1 MSDERLKRDIGPI
14 GLIALA
20 VSGIVGSGWLFAPM
34 LTAQLAGPAA
44 IVAWIIGASCMLLL
58 ALTFGEIAAM
68 FPLPGGIASIPGV
81 THGNIVSITM
91 GWTAWLGYM
100 MTAPVEVE
108 ATLRYLTLYAPWLFQ
123 TSQSQYLS
131 LPGAFFAL
139 GLMSV
144 FVVLNAF
151 GVKLF
156 TLINTGVTWIKIAV
170 PLVITAMFIA
180 SAFEPANFVQPG
192 GFAPYG
198 INGILAA
205 VSSGGVVLSM
215 IGFRHA
221 IDMAGEVRNP
231 GRSIPLAMI
240 LAMLICLLLYVG
252 LQIAFIGA
260 VPSDA
265 IAGGWAN
272 LHLTHSGGPLASV
285 ATALGLLWLV
295 SLMNSAAIISPFG
308 SALVAVGA
316 NARLVMAMTGTRLIP
331 AIFGKVSRFGVPLY
345 ALLLNLVMGWLTVLL
360 LPFSE
365 IVATHSSL
373 VVFSF
378 ILGPVAVV
386 ALRKLAP
393 DYPRP
398 FKLPLV
404 QIIGL
409 ATFILATLIIYWS
422 GWNTIRVIGL
432 ALIAG
437 ALLFAV
443 RIRHLPASDFQYR
456 SAIWLL
462 PYCAGIGL
470 ISWLGSFGGLNILT
484 GGLDV
489 AACVALGIVAFHV
502 AVRSALSQT
511 EFNSQAEEM
520 LAQLGYEKDV
530 LYNLDI

>member
-1 MSDERLKRDIGPI
+1 MSNEQLKREIGPI

-20 VSGIVGSGWLFAPM
+20 VSGIIGSGWLFAPL

-44 IVAWIIGASCMLLL
+44 IIAWTIGAFSMLLL

-108 ATLRYLTLYAPWLFQ
+108 ATLRYLTVYAPWLFE
-123 TSQSQYLS
+123 TTQSQYLS
-131 LPGAFFAL
+131 WPGAFVAL
-139 GLMSV
+139 GLMIL

-151 GVKLF
+151 GVRLF

-170 PLVITAMFIA
+170 PMIIATMFIA
-180 SAFEPANFVQPG
+180 SSFEISNFVQPD

-221 IDMAGEVRNP
+221 IDMAGEVQNP

-240 LAMLICLLLYVG
+240 LAMLICLIIYVA
-252 LQIAFIGA
+252 LQTAFIGA
-260 VPSDA
+260 LPADA
-265 IAGGWAN
+265 IQNGWAN
-272 LHLTHSGGPLASV
+272 LQLTHRGGPLASV

-331 AIFGKVSRFGVPLY
+331 AFFGKVSTYGVPLH
-345 ALLLNLVMGWLTVLL
+345 ALLLNLVIGWLTVLF

-386 ALRKLAP
+386 ALRRLAP

-404 QIIGL
+404 GVIGY

-422 GWNTIRVIGL
+422 GWNTIKVIGL
-432 ALIAG
+432 ALIVG
-437 ALLFAV
+437 ALLFAI
-443 RIRHLPASDFQYR
+443 RLRHLPARNFQFR
-456 SAIWLL
+456 SAAWLL
-462 PYCAGIGL
+462 PYCMGIGL
-470 ISWLGSFGGLNILT
+470 ISWLGSFGGQNVLT
-484 GGLDV
+484 GGLDI
-489 AACVALGIVAFHV
+489 AACVVLGGVAFYI

-511 EFNSQAEEM
+511 EFNSQAEDM

>member
-1 MSDERLKRDIGPI
+1 MSEAGLKREIGPI
-14 GLIALA
+14 GLVALA
-20 VSGIVGSGWLFAPM
+20 VSGIIGSGWLFAPM

-44 IVAWIIGASCMLLL
+44 IVAWIIGAFSMLLL

-68 FPLPGGIASIPGV
+68 FPLPGGIASIPKV
-81 THGNIVSITM
+81 THGNIVSIAM

-100 MTAPVEVE
+100 LTAPVEVE
-108 ATLRYLTLYAPWLFQ
+108 ATLRYLVLYAPWLFQ
-123 TSQSQYLS
+123 TAQSQYLS
-131 LPGAFFAL
+131 FPGALVAL
-139 GLMSV
+139 GLMAL
-144 FVVLNAF
+144 FVVLNAL

-156 TLINTGVTWIKIAV
+156 TLINTSVTWIKIAV
-170 PLVITAMFIA
+170 PLIITATFIA
-180 SAFEPANFVQPG
+180 SSFEPSNFVQPT

-221 IDMAGEVRNP
+221 IDMAGEVKNP
-231 GRSIPLAMI
+231 GRSIPLALI
-240 LAMLICLLLYVG
+240 LAMLICLAIYVG
-252 LQIAFIGA
+252 LQTAFIGA
-260 VPSDA
+260 LPADA

-272 LHLTHSGGPLASV
+272 LHLTHRGGPLASV

-295 SLMNSAAIISPFG
+295 SLMNSAAVISPFG

-316 NARLVMAMTGTRLIP
+316 NARLVMAMTGTRVIP
-331 AIFGKVSRFGVPLY
+331 AMFGKVSAFGVPFN
-345 ALLLNLVMGWLTVLL
+345 ALLLNLVMGWLTVLF

-365 IVATHSSL
+365 IVAAHSSL

-398 FKLPLV
+398 FRLPFV
-404 QIIGL
+404 RVIGY
-409 ATFILATLIIYWS
+409 ATFILATLIVYWS
-422 GWNTIRVIGL
+422 GWNTIKILGFTVTIGGI
-432 ALIAG
+432 LIA
-437 ALLFAV
+437 LRL
-443 RIRHLPASDFQYR
+443 RRLPPDTLNFRQA
-456 SAIWLL
+456 AWLL
-462 PYCAGIGL
+462 PYCAGLGL
-470 ISWLGSFGGLNILT
+470 ISWMGSFGGL
-484 GGLDV
+484 GLLSDGV
-489 AACVALGIVAFHV
+489 DIAACVVLGGVVFRT

-511 EFNSQAEEM
+511 EFNTQAEDM
-520 LAQLGYEKDV
+520 LAQLGYDKDV